1 MHTDTCASSRASSR
15 TSIALRESVAEC
27 LPASRRSRFR
37 FALALTVSSVFL
49 LSQGVLAAGDT
60 NAAPETTAARQ
71 EVPADGADSDQART
85 APPERASGRESAR
98 DDVRTGGREGRAG
111 RGMPLPPDWP
121 RAGGFGP
128 GSEGRESPLLE
139 GLVVG
144 EMMAEGEFAQ
154 RELTE
159 ADLARVV
166 SVARRVS
173 EEWGSAIEA
182 RLAENPAQAKQFLR
196 TGGRRLMA
204 LVALEVR
211 APKVFEAK
219 VVELRAQGETARAA
233 QALLRAE
240 TAGAPDA
247 EQSALREAFDR
258 AVRAQIDASF
268 ATRAEELTAIESR
281 VARLREELASDRS
294 NSASAADEV
303 RERAQKVARDRASRV
318 ERAPTRSESAP
329 TRSESAPTRSESAP
343 THDPAPR

>member
-1 MHTDTCASSRASSR
+1 
-15 TSIALRESVAEC
+15 
-27 LPASRRSRFR
+27 
-37 FALALTVSSVFL
+37 
-49 LSQGVLAAGDT
+49 
-60 NAAPETTAARQ
+60 
-71 EVPADGADSDQART
+71 
-85 APPERASGRESAR
+85 
-98 DDVRTGGREGRAG
+98 
-111 RGMPLPPDWP
+111 
-121 RAGGFGP
+121 
-128 GSEGRESPLLE
+128 
-139 GLVVG
+139 
-144 EMMAEGEFAQ
+144 MMAEGEFAQ

-294 NSASAADEV
+294 NSASAAEEI

-329 TRSESAPTRSESAP
+329 TRSESAPTRSESVP